1 MTSTDP
7 LKQEIEVLR
16 DRISKLSAASLRISA
31 SLDLDMILSEV
42 VDSACAL
49 TGARYSVIATIGV
62 SGKLEDFVS
71 SGFTP
76 EEHRQVLEW
85 DDGRRLV
92 RPEDFPGR
100 AVSKQKPAW
109 RSSARHRMP
118 PGHHSQSERD
128 SIAAG
133 HAPRRGEAPGTMISR
148 LRPPDGAAQGG

>member
-1 MTSTDP
+1 MSP
-7 LKQEIEVLR
+7 SQLPIR
-16 DRISKLSAASLRISA
+16 A
-31 SLDLDMILSEV
+31 
-42 VDSACAL
+42 
-49 TGARYSVIATIGV
+49 IGGP
-62 SGKLEDFVS
+62 GKVEDFVS

-76 EEHRQVLEW
+76 DERRRVLEW
-85 DDGRRLV
+85 TEGTLLV

-128 SIAAG
+128 STAAG
-133 HAPRRGEAPGTMISR
+133 DALRRGEAPGTMISR